1 MDDLVLLSRSKTELQ
16 TCLNRLSSYCNSW
29 MLSVNLTEQT
39 NVMIFQKRATKCTE
53 SSFHID
59 NEIIEIVQNYTYLGT
74 LISSTGNFS
83 MALDKLKEK
92 VLHALFSLRK
102 HTNISELSPLLANK
116 IFDMMISPILRYNSE
131 IWGVYVKPD
140 FKSWDSSQIEKA
152 HLQFCKRYLEVS
164 NKASNMSCRA
174 ELGRFPLIIAINH
187 NKGNDSIVKQIL
199 LMSADLHSSG
209 KSSFYSSVM
218 RMSEYYNLPKF

>member
-1 MDDLVLLSRSKTELQ
+1 MCKYSAESLTTYILQ
-16 TCLNRLSSYCNSW
+16 RTAK
-29 MLSVNLTEQT
+29 
-39 NVMIFQKRATKCTE
+39 VMIFQKRAKKCTE

-92 VLHALFSLRK
+92 ALHALFSLRK
-102 HTNISELSPLLANK
+102 HTNISKLSPVLANK
-116 IFDMMISPILRYNSE
+116 IFDMMISPILTYNSE

-140 FKSWDSSQIEKA
+140 FKSWDSSQIEKT

-164 NKASNMSCRA
+164 NKASNMACRA
-174 ELGRFPLIIAINH
+174 ELGRFPLIIAINQKIINYFLYLH
-187 NKGNDSIVKQIL
+187 NKGNDSIVKQIF

-218 RMSEYYNLPKF
+218 RMSE